1 MKKIYRLLLIF
12 MPAFVLLSGCYA
24 FFQEKIPMD
33 ISKDSSSL
41 TELVVPE
48 EKESFLAFPAQVFV
62 SDKVYQDKIVVS
74 WKDVQGATS
83 YQIERA
89 VIDSTKSGE
98 DLELSEEKFEIL
110 KEYWPK
116 NTFED
121 KILSSP
127 TSLSSEY
134 NNIYYYRIKA
144 ENISK
149 SLESEF
155 TPFSDGERYLN
166 GGQLFSS
173 PQNVEA
179 TKGAAE
185 NYIDIKWN
193 PVPNAT
199 NYVIYRTEK
208 SNGSQLEE
216 IETIRSD
223 STSYRNEMI
232 DSERGKEFYY
242 KIQAKNGNSSSA
254 LSSIAMGYSLQ
265 FGAPSAPNGIT
276 VVEPFAKSKSSLT
289 LKWDQVPE
297 PSSEYKRTYSVYR
310 TSSEDNVYTLVKSGI
325 PIAET
330 TITDTSVKPGLI
342 YYYFIQTVDEEN
354 SNKSN
359 KIKSAFSEKTDTT
372 FGYLLSAPSDISVK
386 KTDTQDKLLRFKA
399 ALGEIEANLPFS
411 YNIYSSDSKDGT
423 YILLQQFTPDAEN
436 ARDENGY
443 YSVTVSNKPFYKV
456 STVFEE
462 SLEGGESNYSEP
474 VAPVPDAPEN
484 VCATKTENLAS
495 DSNVSWAPN
504 ANGVYPVKITW
515 KKPSQGNTPF
525 AYDVYRSTKPD
536 SGFKKITE
544 TPVMADGQD
553 SFYYIDVNDSAVSG
567 IFYFYRIRSLNSLL
581 QGTEQNNPLD
591 DLPTNGGKR
600 DSWGYGAVT
609 PDQWFREY
617 NKTVA
622 RSQEKLTLMH
632 KPNDMDKLGSETIKA
647 DYTTRNNSA
656 PGTLSYNAAIAGLGA
671 EIKMH
676 YAGDYADD
684 LITCQSQDGEII
696 IGYKFVITGDTNT
709 SSNMSANGSMNG
721 TVTCTYSTE
730 NNLVQGMYP
739 GEAVYNNLQIKG
751 GGAGGGSYGVTTRDL
766 NGNEINKADVDWQVG
781 EEIHK

>member
-1 MKKIYRLLLIF
+1 MKKIYRMLLIF

-41 TELVVPE
+41 TDLVVPE

-83 YQIERA
+83 YQIESA

-134 NNIYYYRIKA
+134 NNIYYYRIEA

-199 NYVIYRTEK
+199 NYVIYRTEN

-265 FGAPSAPNGIT
+265 LQT
-276 VVEPFAKSKSSLT
+276 E
-289 LKWDQVPE
+289 
-297 PSSEYKRTYSVYR
+297 
-310 TSSEDNVYTLVKSGI
+310 
-325 PIAET
+325 
-330 TITDTSVKPGLI
+330 
-342 YYYFIQTVDEEN
+342 IQ
-354 SNKSN
+354 
-359 KIKSAFSEKTDTT
+359 
-372 FGYLLSAPSDISVK
+372 
-386 KTDTQDKLLRFKA
+386 
-399 ALGEIEANLPFS
+399 
-411 YNIYSSDSKDGT
+411 
-423 YILLQQFTPDAEN
+423 LQ
-436 ARDENGY
+436 
-443 YSVTVSNKPFYKV
+443 SH
-456 STVFEE
+456 
-462 SLEGGESNYSEP
+462 
-474 VAPVPDAPEN
+474 
-484 VCATKTENLAS
+484 
-495 DSNVSWAPN
+495 
-504 ANGVYPVKITW
+504 
-515 KKPSQGNTPF
+515 
-525 AYDVYRSTKPD
+525 
-536 SGFKKITE
+536 
-544 TPVMADGQD
+544 
-553 SFYYIDVNDSAVSG
+553 
-567 IFYFYRIRSLNSLL
+567 L
-581 QGTEQNNPLD
+581 QNQHRL
-591 DLPTNGGKR
+591 
-600 DSWGYGAVT
+600 
-609 PDQWFREY
+609 
-617 NKTVA
+617 
-622 RSQEKLTLMH
+622 
-632 KPNDMDKLGSETIKA
+632 
-647 DYTTRNNSA
+647 
-656 PGTLSYNAAIAGLGA
+656 
-671 EIKMH
+671 
-676 YAGDYADD
+676 
-684 LITCQSQDGEII
+684 
-696 IGYKFVITGDTNT
+696 
-709 SSNMSANGSMNG
+709 
-721 TVTCTYSTE
+721 
-730 NNLVQGMYP
+730 
-739 GEAVYNNLQIKG
+739 
-751 GGAGGGSYGVTTRDL
+751 
-766 NGNEINKADVDWQVG
+766 
-781 EEIHK
+781 

>member
-1 MKKIYRLLLIF
+1 MKKIYRLLLSF
-12 MPAFVLLSGCYA
+12 MPALVLYTGCYA

-41 TELVVPE
+41 TDLIVPE
-48 EKESFLAFPAQVFV
+48 EKETFLSYPEQVFV

-74 WKDVQGATS
+74 WKDVPGATS

-89 VIDSTKSGE
+89 VIDGTKTGE
-98 DLELSEEKFEIL
+98 DLILSEEKFELL

-127 TSLSSEY
+127 TSLSPEY
-134 NNIYYYRIKA
+134 NNTYYYRIKA

-149 SLESEF
+149 SLESDF
-155 TPFSDGERYLN
+155 TPFSDGYNYIN
-166 GGQLFSS
+166 GGKLFSS

-179 TKGAAE
+179 SKGKAE
-185 NYIDIKWN
+185 NYIDITWN

-199 NYVIYRTEK
+199 NYIIYRTEK

-216 IETIRSD
+216 IAVIRSD

-289 LKWDQVPE
+289 LKWERSPD
-297 PSSEYKRTYSVYR
+297 PSSEYERTYSVYR
-310 TSSEDNVYTLVKSGI
+310 TSSEDNVYTLVKSGLKQDT
-325 PIAET
+325 T
-330 TITDTSVKPGLI
+330 TITDTGVKPGLI
-342 YYYFIQTVDEEN
+342 YYYFIQTVDIEN
-354 SNKSN
+354 ANKSN
-359 KIKSAFSEKTDTT
+359 KIKSAFSEKSDTT
-372 FGYLLSAPSDISVK
+372 YGYLLSSPSDISVK
-386 KTDTQDKLLRFKA
+386 KIADSPQKLLRFKA
-399 ALGEIEANLPFS
+399 ALGEIEENLPFS

-423 YILLQQFTPDAEN
+423 YILLKPFIPDLEN
-436 ARDENGY
+436 ARDKDGY
-443 YSVTVSNKPFYKV
+443 YNVEVENKPFYKV

-462 SLEGGESNYSEP
+462 SVEGESNYSEP

-495 DSNVSWAPN
+495 DSSVPWSPN
-504 ANGVYPVKITW
+504 ANGVYPVKVTW
-515 KKPSQGNTPF
+515 KKPSSGNTPY

-544 TPVMADGQD
+544 TPVMAGGQD

-567 IFYFYRIRSLNSLL
+567 VFYFYRVRALNSLL
-581 QGTEQNNPLD
+581 QGTEQNDPLD
-591 DLPTNGGKR
+591 DFPENGGNR

-617 NKTVA
+617 NKTVG
-622 RSQEKLTLMH
+622 RSQEKLILMH

-647 DYTTRNNSA
+647 DFTTRNNSA

-676 YAGDYADD
+676 YAGDYADEQ
-684 LITCQSQDGEII
+684 IKCQSQDGEIL

-709 SSNMSANGSMNG
+709 SSNMSANGKMNG
-721 TVTCTYSTE
+721 TVTCTHSTE
-730 NNLVQGMYP
+730 NNLIQGMYP

-751 GGAGGGSYGVTTRDL
+751 GAAGGGTYGVTTRDL
-766 NGNEINKADVDWQVG
+766 KGSQINKGEVDWKVG